1 MQTLIC
7 PHCSKP
13 IDANDAL
20 LAPLKEQFNKEVED
34 KRHEYKQAFKKL
46 EAQQEA
52 FDQKLQEGIEQALQA
67 QKSQLEA
74 KASAQMAQERVQ
86 MQAQLKAQ
94 MQAEQQNALKA
105 MEQELQEKSKQLQ
118 ELHALQ
124 AKNARLEREKEEIKA
139 QIEAESA
146 LSLNAKLE
154 EAKAKMQATFEVKS
168 KQQEEEI
175 KKLKEGINQAQKRAE
190 LTSQQLQGEAQELA
204 IEGYLKAQFP
214 QDTIAEVP
222 KGQKGADCLQRVH
235 NERGVCCGV
244 VCYESKRAKK
254 FDRKWIA
261 DLKANVLEAGAE
273 VGVLVSEAMP
283 KDLERMGLVEGVWVC
298 SFQEFK
304 GLSMALR
311 EMVVRL
317 HGAYKSQENKA
328 DKMHYLYA
336 YLTSQEFSQ
345 HVQGLVESFVAL
357 QRDLEDEKRA
367 MERLWSKREKQI
379 KKILSHVN
387 KSYGSLEGIAGLDMP
402 ALPALQL
409 PAEG

>member
-20 LAPLKEQFNKEVED
+20 LAPLREQFKKEVED
-34 KRHEYKQAFKKL
+34 KRHEYKQAFKRL
-46 EAQQEA
+46 EEQQEA
-52 FDQKLQEGIEQALQA
+52 FDKKMQEGINQALQE
-67 QKSQLEA
+67 QKARLEA
-74 KASAQMAQERVQ
+74 ETSAQMAKERAK
-86 MQAQLKAQ
+86 MQADIKAQ
-94 MQAEQQNALKA
+94 MQAEQQNAFKA

-124 AKNARLEREKEEIKA
+124 AKNARLEREKEEMKSK
-139 QIEAESA
+139 IEAESA
-146 LSLNAKLE
+146 LNLTAQLEEEKAKL
-154 EAKAKMQATFEVKS
+154 QAFFEVQFTQLK
-168 KQQEEEI
+168 EENR
-175 KKLKEGINQAQKRAE
+175 KLKEGISQVNKRAE

-204 IEGYLKAQFP
+204 IEAYLKAQFP
-214 QDTIAEVP
+214 KDTIAEVP
-222 KGQKGADCLQRVH
+222 KGQKGADCLQKVH

-244 VCYESKRAKK
+244 VCYESKRTKN
-254 FDRKWIA
+254 FDHKWIA
-261 DLKANVLEAGAE
+261 KLKANVLEAGAE

-283 KDLERMGLVEGVWVC
+283 KGLDRMGLLEGVWVC

-304 GLSMALR
+304 GLSVVLR

-328 DKMHYLYA
+328 DKMHYLYD

-402 ALPALQL
+402 AMPALQL